1 MSTKGYDNDHFNE
14 INMPSYPQSKMPK
27 IHLGSGREQW
37 EETESSFLLMWAM
50 LKLQQLLEFQ
60 SGRRGGTSDALSLKQ
75 IRARFPSVPECI
87 IPGKQSLPGLSWDNT
102 SLQLFMRNPPDG
114 GKIQL

>member
-37 EETESSFLLMWAM
+37 EETVFLSTDVGDA
-50 LKLQQLLEFQ
+50 KATTITGIPVRKE
-60 SGRRGGTSDALSLKQ
+60 RRNK
-75 IRARFPSVPECI
+75 
-87 IPGKQSLPGLSWDNT
+87 
-102 SLQLFMRNPPDG
+102 
-114 GKIQL
+114 